1 MRLKFFPG
9 NELAPPNLLGEI
21 IDLDRPQHVL
31 ANVFIEP
38 DVGMVVKPIRE
49 IAEPAQQILL
59 DFASTIDPSEVC
71 RINILDIMSY
81 STRKKSMC

>member
-21 IDLDRPQHVL
+21 IDLDKPQHVL
-31 ANVFIEP
+31 ANVFMEP
-38 DVGMVVKPIRE
+38 DTGMVVKPIRKLSE
-49 IAEPAQQILL
+49 KAQEQLL
-59 DFASTIDPSEVC
+59 TFAKTINPNEVS
-71 RINILDIMSY
+71 RIEILDIMSY

>member
-21 IDLDRPQHVL
+21 IDIDRPQHVL

-38 DVGMVVKPIRE
+38 EVGMVVKPIRE
-49 IAEPAQQILL
+49 MSEQSQAKLL
-59 DFASTIDPSEVC
+59 HFASTIDPSEVC

-81 STRKKSMC
+81 SSRKKSMC